1 MSNNVQHE
9 IALLRNKIEQL
20 EKQELLDEL
29 KYKET
34 NITYNMR
41 QLDNFIQMTKNKI
54 SENKYS
60 KSNLAGKWDDM
71 KIISYLPLIYNLLK
85 ITNERLDKI
94 ESFLKQQDKI

>member
-1 MSNNVQHE
+1 MSKNNVQDE

-20 EKQELLDEL
+20 EKQKLLDEL
-29 KYKET
+29 KYKDT
-34 NITYNMR
+34 NITYNMQ

-60 KSNLAGKWDDM
+60 KSIPLARWNDER
-71 KIISYLPLIYNLLK
+71 IISYITPIYTLLK

-94 ESFLKQQDKI
+94 EMSLKKQDN